1 MDAPLLLMRVHPYRW
16 TSLVVAGVLAAC
28 GDSTGPDVNGPAA
41 PQTAIPSVS
50 TATVSGVGLDA
61 AEAGGSVTNN
71 GGLSVT
77 AKGVVWGTSQ
87 GPTIT
92 LPTKT
97 SDGSGDAAFVSSLT
111 GLDEGTTYYVRAYAT
126 NSMGTGYGEERTFTT
141 LEVVLP
147 TVSIRS
153 LTWESNA
160 TVRVEIDDT
169 GLGTVSGKG
178 VAWGTSPNP
187 TIEGTYTSFD
197 RAAIGFAVQIDDW
210 TAGTTYYLRAYAT
223 NEVGTAY
230 SDEVVFT
237 RPALAVGDP
246 YLGGIVGGLDP
257 DTDYQSGFII
267 TDRNQGFVSWSNA
280 GPLASNL
287 DFNGY
292 TDWYLPSIDQLKA
305 VGRNKDAVDAGS
317 ISTGGA
323 PLTQYLYW
331 SSSLNKGVGFDWG
344 PCGNCTVELVG
355 IPPQSAY
362 VRAVRDF

>member
-1 MDAPLLLMRVHPYRW
+1 MLMRDHSYRW

-28 GDSTGPDVNGPAA
+28 GDSTGPDVNGPT
-41 PQTAIPSVS
+41 PTETTVPSVS
-50 TATVSGVGLDA
+50 TSAVTGIALDA
-61 AEAGGSVTNN
+61 AEAGGTITDN
-71 GGLSVT
+71 GGLSIT

-97 SDGSGDAAFVSSLT
+97 SDGSGDTDFVSSLT

-126 NSMGTGYGEERTFTT
+126 NSMGTSYGEERSFTT
-141 LEVVLP
+141 LEVVVP
-147 TVSIRS
+147 TVSISS
-153 LTWESNA
+153 LTWESKA
-160 TVRVEIDDT
+160 TVMVNIDDS
-169 GLGTVSGKG
+169 GLGTVSARG
-178 VAWGTSPNP
+178 VAWSTAPNP
-187 TIEGTYTSFD
+187 TIEGTHTSFD
-197 RAAIGFAVQIDDW
+197 RPAIGFGVQIDGW

-246 YLGGIVGGLDP
+246 YLGGIVGGFDP
-257 DTDYQSGFII
+257 DSDYQSGFII
-267 TDRNQGFVSWSNA
+267 TDRNQGFVSWANA

-292 TDWYLPSIDQLKA
+292 TDWYLPSIDQLRA
-305 VGRNKDAVDAGS
+305 VGRNREAVNAGS

-323 PLTQYLYW
+323 ALTQYVYW
-331 SSSLNKGVGFDWG
+331 SSSPNQGVGFDWG
-344 PCGNCTVELVG
+344 PCGYCVVSITG
-355 IPPQSAY
+355 TPAQSAY
-362 VRAVRDF
+362 VRAVRGF

>member
-1 MDAPLLLMRVHPYRW
+1 MRNHPYPW
-16 TSLVVAGVLAAC
+16 TSLVLAGVLAAC
-28 GDSTGPDVNGPAA
+28 GESTGPDVTGPT
-41 PQTAIPSVS
+41 PTETTVPSVS
-50 TATVSGVGLDA
+50 TSAVTGIALDA
-61 AEAGGSVTNN
+61 AEAGGTITDN
-71 GGLSVT
+71 GGLSIT

-97 SDGSGDAAFVSSLT
+97 SDGSGDADFVSSLT

-126 NSMGTGYGEERTFTT
+126 NTMGTGYGEERSFTT

-147 TVSIRS
+147 TVSIIS
-153 LTWESNA
+153 LIWESNA
-160 TVRVEIDDT
+160 TVRVEVDDT
-169 GLGTVSGKG
+169 GLGTVSAKG
-178 VAWGTSPNP
+178 VAWSTSPNP

-197 RAAIGFAVQIDDW
+197 APAIGFAVQIDGW

-230 SDEVVFT
+230 SEEVVFT

-246 YLGGIVGGLDP
+246 YLGGIVGGFAP
-257 DTDYQSGFII
+257 DSDYQNGFII
-267 TDRNQGFVSWSNA
+267 TDRNQGFVSWTSA

-305 VGRNKDAVDAGS
+305 VGRNKAAVDAGS

-331 SSSLNKGVGFDWG
+331 SSSLNQGVGFDWG
-344 PCGNCTVELVG
+344 PCGNCTVTLVG
-355 IPPQSAY
+355 TPPQSAY